1 MAVATK
7 EPPLSSAPLAAPP
20 ATTAAAPPPAPAP
33 TRPPRSALDLR
44 PALVIAR
51 RELAAYF
58 ATPVATVFIVVFLAL
73 AGVLTFSL
81 GSFFA
86 RGQAD
91 LAAFFSFL
99 PWLFL
104 LFVPALTMRL
114 WAEERRLG
122 TIELLLT
129 LPVAPWQAVLGKF
142 LAAWAFCAIALAL
155 TFPFWITV
163 NVLGSPENGVIL
175 SGYIGSLLVAGAF
188 LAIGSAMSAT
198 TRNQVIAFVL
208 GVVVCFLFVAS
219 GTAVVTEFLSSR
231 LPLLAETARAVSVVE
246 RFNGFV
252 RGVVALRDL
261 VFFASLIA
269 FFLFVNVVVL
279 DHRKAD

>member
-1 MAVATK
+1 MGAATK
-7 EPPLSSAPLAAPP
+7 AS
-20 ATTAAAPPPAPAP
+20 PPPAAATATATAASPNLP
-33 TRPPRSALDLR
+33 RPSGGLGSAL
-44 PALVIAR
+44 VVAR
-51 RELAAYF
+51 RELAGYF

-73 AGVLTFSL
+73 AGVFTFSL
-81 GSFFA
+81 GNFFA

-91 LAAFFSFL
+91 LTAFFSFL

-129 LPVAPWQAVLGKF
+129 LPIAPWQAVLGKF

-163 NVLGSPENGVIL
+163 NILGSPENGVIL
-175 SGYIGSLLVAGAF
+175 SGYIGALLVAGAF
-188 LAIGSAMSAT
+188 LAMGSAASAM
-198 TRNQVIAFVL
+198 TRSQVIAFVL
-208 GVVVCFLFVAS
+208 AVVLCFTFAAA

-231 LPLLAETARAVSVVE
+231 VPALAEAARSISVFE

-252 RGVVALRDL
+252 RGVVSLRDL
-261 VFFASLIA
+261 VYFASVIG
-269 FFLFVNVVVL
+269 FFLFLNAVVL